1 MLEPTDLLQQM
12 SKYSTKQPLK
22 GRHANPR
29 EGLPN
34 EGLYGE
40 AQPRGPT
47 PYPYYIPFVTDEVP
61 LSYTSL
67 MTKSN
72 LFIDLV

>member
-1 MLEPTDLLQQM
+1 MILALIVASTTPFPKVLAMVRHVNSMLEPTDLLQQM

-22 GRHANPR
+22 GRHANPG

-34 EGLYGE
+34 EGLYEE

-47 PYPYYIPFVTDEVP
+47 PYPY
-61 LSYTSL
+61 
-67 MTKSN
+67 
-72 LFIDLV
+72 